1 MDEKLN
7 KSLIAF
13 RNVIKN
19 IDKNKLK
26 NLVDKIDKLEPNL
39 LTDSVVRHYD
49 ESQNQFSFFYDCS
62 NEILDDKVL
71 FNEEKLIENNI
82 SSMLYK
88 SVEGKSKFNVF
99 INGSIIDILLDL
111 KDAGEINEALA
122 A

>member
-39 LTDSVVRHYD
+39 LTDSVVKHYD

-62 NEILDDKVL
+62 NEILDDKVS

-88 SVEGKSKFNVF
+88 SVERK
-99 INGSIIDILLDL
+99 
-111 KDAGEINEALA
+111 
-122 A
+122 